1 MSRRSLITLLSN
13 YACEVGQRGDELHCT
28 CRGAVTTA
36 LMGLGSFVALLS
48 AVSFTPMM
56 ALGGT
61 ISKGVIGSIL
71 GLAVAIAFG
80 YLALARSRRHGY
92 FVLDGQ
98 YQTLRQYRG
107 KRVIREFVLRDV
119 MRVWLVADFTDGL
132 RALSGP
138 PAWLQVALRTGEIF
152 RLAKGNREEL
162 LPVCRAVRNI
172 AFGPE
177 AIVDV

>member
-1 MSRRSLITLLSN
+1 
-13 YACEVGQRGDELHCT
+13 VGQRGDELHCT
-28 CRGAVTTA
+28 CTGAITTA
-36 LMGLGSFVALLS
+36 LMGLGSLLALL
-48 AVSFTPMM
+48 AVVSFSPMM

-71 GLAVAIAFG
+71 GLAVAIAFA
-80 YLALARSRRHGY
+80 YMALSRRRRHGY

-107 KRVIREFVLRDV
+107 NRVVREFVLGDV

-132 RALSGP
+132 RALNGP
-138 PAWLQVALRTGEIF
+138 PSWLQIALRTGEIF

-162 LPVCRAVRNI
+162 LPVCRAVRRI
-172 AFGPE
+172 GWGPE